1 MAAIASRF
9 TATLD
14 IRRQPSRPA
23 ARSLKLRARMAY
35 DETDDE
41 DRVIYHPNQDK
52 ATSKATKA
60 IVVLLLIVSGA
71 LTLIITAG
79 GWNELQGA
87 KVVSIGFI
95 IVFFVMAYFVQR
107 WNRGVL
113 PLASGLSVILGVFA
127 AIAAFGA
134 GSWFDRSGTGYD
146 HSGLPPDLVGLL
158 CVVLIPVLI
167 LLIVFA
173 MRGFTQKWN
182 IEIEMSREEYERQ
195 HRGGRGGYGGPRT
208 AQA

>member
-1 MAAIASRF
+1 MAF
-9 TATLD
+9 N
-14 IRRQPSRPA
+14 
-23 ARSLKLRARMAY
+23 
-35 DETDDE
+35 ETDDD

-60 IVVLLLIVSGA
+60 IVVLLLIVSAA
-71 LTLIITAG
+71 LTVLITAG

-87 KVVSIGFI
+87 KIVSILFI
-95 IVFFVMAYFVQR
+95 IVFFLMAYFVNR

-113 PLASGLSVILGVFA
+113 PLAAGLSVILGVFA

-134 GSWFDRSGTGYD
+134 GSWFDRSGSGYD

-158 CVVLIPVLI
+158 CVVLIPVLL
-167 LLIVFA
+167 LLIVFG
-173 MRGFTQKWN
+173 MRGFAQKWN
-182 IEIEMSREEYERQ
+182 VEVEMSRDEYERE
-195 HRGGRGGYGGPRT
+195 HRGGGRGGYGGRRT